1 MMEGDE
7 DKALALE
14 EQIENEIR
22 RQAEESAVR
31 RIAEDNAKRMQTQAA
46 AEFQTAVKETLADYP
61 MLDAKAAQ
69 PNRIAIAAV
78 VQIRNEQM
86 QLGKSPAEALRIA
99 AEEVAAEMGLQ
110 KAGAAAPAAAAADD
124 GKKVDQQQARKQQIL
139 RRNAQAARAQPADI
153 GTVGAGRGAR
163 GAPGSE
169 SDINVRDLTEEEFEA
184 LPAAERKRLRGD

>member
-163 GAPGSE
+163 GASGSE